1 MQFPVFLVVRFCRKK
16 RSHTRFRC
24 RPWKRQLLLSYK
36 MEGKL
41 NSVPKFAPIW
51 YHYIKPQRIHQLS
64 KFIQQRREEPI
75 ERFSWIFSLRFSQF
89 SYPFISSTSNYVN
102 ITLFDK
108 ALTSCRQ
115 YLTVRCKY
123 RRENHI
129 SRRQEILSLILFF
142 IPDIN
147 VASKFLCFVEQIVG
161 SIFQHL
167 TVYCCILLQA
177 D

>member
-102 ITLFDK
+102 ITLFEK
-108 ALTSCRQ
+108 FLQVVGSILQ
-115 YLTVRCKY
+115 YLTSSSPNVS
-123 RRENHI
+123 
-129 SRRQEILSLILFF
+129 SRRYKREKHTSRHQ
-142 IPDIN
+142 
-147 VASKFLCFVEQIVG
+147 
-161 SIFQHL
+161 
-167 TVYCCILLQA
+167 
-177 D
+177 